1 MGVAASD
8 DIADLQELVE
18 QWGQEFALER
28 ELAGLGEADD
38 ETWIDLAEAERR
50 ADVSR
55 STLRTWYRSGQI
67 ASRLVPGPHGLQ
79 RLVPLDAVLTRAAR
93 SPRTTPRAADA
104 TPQED
109 PPVSATTTP
118 DAVIRLAE
126 LATSAATDRALAAE
140 ARAAEAESA
149 LRSALER
156 AAAAEAELRL
166 LRPPG

>member
-1 MGVAASD
+1 MAAAD
-8 DIADLQELVE
+8 DIPDLQELVQ

-28 ELAGLGEADD
+28 ELAGLGETED
-38 ETWIDLAEAERR
+38 ETWIDLADAERR
-50 ADVSR
+50 AEVSR
-55 STLRTWYRSGQI
+55 STLRAWYRSGQI

-79 RLVPLDAVLTRAAR
+79 RLVQLDAVLARAAR

-104 TPQED
+104 PPQED
-109 PPVSATTTP
+109 SPVSATTTP

-126 LATSAATDRALAAE
+126 LATTAATDRALAAE

-149 LRSALER
+149 LRLALER
-156 AAAAEAELRL
+156 AAAAEAEIRL